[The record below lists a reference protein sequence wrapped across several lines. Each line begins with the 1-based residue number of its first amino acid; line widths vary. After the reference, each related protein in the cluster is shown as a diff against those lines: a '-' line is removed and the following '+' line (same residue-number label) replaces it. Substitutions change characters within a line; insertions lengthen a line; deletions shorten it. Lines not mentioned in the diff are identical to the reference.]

1 MFPSFLFPLFAKMN
15 LDEPHTSDRPEHE
28 QIDLDNFLS
37 QREIAWCGRGNME
50 LVRPLG
56 LEKKKKKNRKIR
68 EEQRKQRYKLCEN
81 YYIK

>member
-56 LEKKKKKNRKIR
+56 LEKKKKK
-68 EEQRKQRYKLCEN
+68 E
-81 YYIK
+81 